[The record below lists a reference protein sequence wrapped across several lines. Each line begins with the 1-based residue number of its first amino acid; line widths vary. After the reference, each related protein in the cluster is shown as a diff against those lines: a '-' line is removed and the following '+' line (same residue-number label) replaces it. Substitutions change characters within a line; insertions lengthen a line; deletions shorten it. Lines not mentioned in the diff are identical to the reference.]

1 MDQSNKQPTLLNF
14 IPFSFPTVA
23 VLLLI
28 SGGLGPYTIPVF
40 IGVLLLGFAYSFIV
54 MFAKKGIIGAI
65 INIYVIGILMFGSGV
80 MYLMSIAS
88 GV

>member
-1 MDQSNKQPTLLNF
+1 LDQSSKQPTLLNF

-28 SGGLGPYTIPVF
+28 SGGLGPDTIPFF
-40 IGVLLLGFAYSFIV
+40 IGILLLGFAYSFIV
-54 MFAKKGIIGAI
+54 LFAKKGIIGAI
-65 INIYVIGILMFGSGV
+65 INIYVIGILMFGSDLV
-80 MYLMSIAS
+80 TLAS